1 MVKLVNIKL
10 HDGVIECDI
19 YPEDSKEPGHISV
32 NTGFGQTE
40 SYRLPAGYEDC
51 LNHVSH
57 ARTGLMQIYCS
68 GPPIPASRTVM
79 WY

>member
-1 MVKLVNIKL
+1 M
-10 HDGVIECDI
+10 
-19 YPEDSKEPGHISV
+19 
-32 NTGFGQTE
+32 NTGSGLTE
-40 SYRLPAGYEDC
+40 SYWLPAGYEYY

-57 ARTGLMQIYCS
+57 ARTELMQLYRS